1 MVEEVVKIVND
12 SVNNSINRIWI
23 VIDFLTN
30 ETIVVVKLAGN
41 IVSKEEVDQKAIIRM
56 GTKTDIVNNV
66 SDIQMAENVFKTKD
80 LV

>member
-1 MVEEVVKIVND
+1 M
-12 SVNNSINRIWI
+12 
-23 VIDFLTN
+23 IDFLTN